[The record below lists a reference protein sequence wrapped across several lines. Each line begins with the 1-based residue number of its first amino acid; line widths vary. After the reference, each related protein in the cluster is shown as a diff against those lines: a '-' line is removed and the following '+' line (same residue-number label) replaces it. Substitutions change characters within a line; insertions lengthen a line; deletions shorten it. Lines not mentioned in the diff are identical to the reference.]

1 MHDLVVHNGTVVD
14 GTGGPARRA
23 DVAVR
28 NGTIV
33 AIAGPGEAGA
43 AHRIVDA
50 DGCWVTPG
58 FIDPHT
64 HLDAQLCW
72 DGTVAPS
79 NLHGVTSVVIG
90 LCGFGI
96 APAPAGGA
104 EYLLRSLERVEEIP
118 YSCTVLGVPFEW
130 STWSEYFEF
139 VRAQPLAVNVAGFV
153 PHSALRYFAMGDRA
167 RGERAT
173 ATDRAAMVAEL
184 ERALGAGALG
194 FATSRGPN
202 HVDGFGDPVPSRF
215 ADDDELQS
223 LVAACAGRTWQV
235 NVEAKFGGDAGALNA
250 EVARYADWSRRAGAR
265 LTWSPFHAESADAV
279 WPDVLAHNHDLNASG
294 VTVAPQVSALPVS
307 VLLRF
312 DEPSFVARLG
322 GWEPVL
328 GHFFDLSTD
337 DRLALLAAPATRRAL
352 ETADPNARFS
362 PRFDE
367 WILAASPSAP
377 ELVGLSIA
385 DAAARRNCGPIDFL
399 CDTVIADRL
408 ATLVQMMVANR
419 NRAGAHALMADPDT
433 LLALGDAGAHVMSVT
448 NYRYPTYM
456 LRELVLDKQQLALE
470 HAVALM
476 TSRPARFYG
485 LPGRGELREGAAAD
499 ICVVD
504 PAELAVGAVRV
515 VHDLPGGAPR
525 LYQSARGYRAVFVAG
540 ERTIDHDT
548 PTDARPGTVLRVQ

>member
-1 MHDLVVHNGTVVD
+1 MHDLVVRNGTLVD
-14 GTGGPARRA
+14 GTGGAPRRA
-23 DVAVR
+23 DIGVHNGVVA
-28 NGTIV
+28 
-33 AIAGPGEAGA
+33 AIADPGDAGKG
-43 AHRIVDA
+43 RVVLDA
-50 DGCWVTPG
+50 GDCWVTPG

-72 DGTVAPS
+72 DGTVTPS

-118 YSCTVLGVPFEW
+118 YSSTVLGVPFSW
-130 STWSEYFEF
+130 STWSEYFDY
-139 VRAQPLAVNVAGFV
+139 VQAQPLAVNVAGFV

-173 ATDRAAMVAEL
+173 AADRAAMVAEL
-184 ERALGAGALG
+184 QQALAMGALG

-215 ADDDELQS
+215 ADDDELRS

-235 NVEAKFGGDAGALNA
+235 NVEAKFGHDAVALNA
-250 EVARYADWSRRAGAR
+250 EITRYAGWSRDAGAR

-279 WPDVLAHNHDLNASG
+279 WPDVLAHNHELNASG
-294 VTVAPQVSALPVS
+294 VTVAPQVSALPIS

-328 GHFFDLSTD
+328 GHFFELSTD
-337 DRLALLAAPATRRAL
+337 DRLALLAAPETRRAL
-352 ETADPNARFS
+352 EAADPHARFS
-362 PRFDE
+362 PQFDE
-367 WILAASPSAP
+367 WVLAASPSCP
-377 ELVGLSIA
+377 ELVGLTIA
-385 DAAARRNCGPIDFL
+385 EAAARRGCGAIDFL

-419 NRAGAHALMADPDT
+419 NRAGAQHLIADTGT

-448 NYRYPTYM
+448 NYRYPTWM
-456 LRELVLDKQQLALE
+456 LRELVLDKQQLELE

-476 TSRPARFYG
+476 TSRPSQFYG
-485 LPGRGELREGAAAD
+485 LANRGELRVGAAAD

-525 LYQSARGYRAVFVAG
+525 LYQGARGYRAVFVAG
-540 ERTIDHDT
+540 EQTIDNDT
-548 PTDARPGTVLRVQ
+548 PTNARPGTVLRSE

>member
-1 MHDLVVHNGTVVD
+1 MHDLVVRNGTVVD

-28 NGTIV
+28 DG
-33 AIAGPGEAGA
+33 AIAAITEPGDAGA
-43 AHRIVDA
+43 TDQTLDA
-50 DGCWVTPG
+50 DGCWVMPG

-90 LCGFGI
+90 LCGFGV

-139 VRAQPLAVNVAGFV
+139 VRARPLAVNVAGFV

-167 RGERAT
+167 RGGRAT
-173 ATDRAAMVAEL
+173 PADRAAMVAEL
-184 ERALGAGALG
+184 EHALAVGALG

-235 NVEAKFGGDAGALNA
+235 NVEAKFGRDAGALNA
-250 EVARYADWSRRAGAR
+250 EVARYAEWSRRAGAR
-265 LTWSPFHAESADAV
+265 LTWSPFHAESGNAV
-279 WPDVLAHNHDLNASG
+279 WPDVLAYNHDLNASG
-294 VTVAPQVSALPVS
+294 VTVAPQISALPIS

-322 GWEPVL
+322 GWGAVL

-337 DRLALLAAPATRRAL
+337 DRLALLAAPETRRAL
-352 ETADPNARFS
+352 EAADPGAQFA
-362 PRFDE
+362 PCFDE

-377 ELVGLSIA
+377 ELVGVTIA
-385 DAAARRNCGPIDFL
+385 EAAERRQRGPVDFL

-408 ATLVQMMVANR
+408 TTLVQMMVANR
-419 NRAGAHALMADPDT
+419 NRAGAQQLMVDPGT

-448 NYRYPTYM
+448 NYRYPTYV
-456 LRELVLDKQQLALE
+456 LRELVLDKQQLDLE

-476 TSRPARFYG
+476 TSRPAHFYG
-485 LPGRGELREGAAAD
+485 IADRGELRVGAAAD

-504 PAELAVGAVRV
+504 PAELAVGNVRV

-525 LYQSARGYRAVFVAG
+525 LYQGGSGYRAVFVAG

-548 PTDARPGTVLRVQ
+548 PTDARPGTVLRAS

>member
-1 MHDLVVHNGTVVD
+1 MHDLVVRNGTVVD
-14 GTGGPARRA
+14 GTGAAARRA

-28 NGTIV
+28 GGKIAAVT
-33 AIAGPGEAGA
+33 APGDAGPAQ
-43 AHRIVDA
+43 RTVDA
-50 DGCWVTPG
+50 GDCWVTPG

-79 NLHGVTSVVIG
+79 NLHGFTSVVIG

-96 APAPAGGA
+96 APAPTGGA

-118 YSCTVLGVPFEW
+118 YSCTILGVPFTW
-130 STWSEYFEF
+130 STWSEYFAF
-139 VRAQPLAVNVAGFV
+139 VRAQALAVNVAGFV

-173 ATDRAAMVAEL
+173 AADRAVMVAEL
-184 ERALGAGALG
+184 REAIAMGALG

-202 HVDGFGDPVPSRF
+202 HVDGYGDPVPSRY
-215 ADDDELQS
+215 ADDEELQA
-223 LVAACAGRTWQV
+223 LVEACAGRTWQV
-235 NVEAKFGGDAGALNA
+235 NVEAKFGGDAVALNA
-250 EVARYADWSRRAGAR
+250 EVSRYADWSRRAGAR
-265 LTWSPFHAESADAV
+265 LTWSPFHAEFTDTV
-279 WPDVLAHNHDLNASG
+279 WPDVLSHNHELNASG
-294 VTVAPQVSALPVS
+294 VTVAPQISALPVS
-307 VLLRF
+307 VLLRW

-337 DRLALLAAPATRRAL
+337 ARLALLADPATRRAL
-352 ETADPNARFS
+352 ETADPTARFA
-362 PRFDE
+362 PRYDE

-377 ELVGLSIA
+377 ELVGLTIA
-385 DAAARRNCGPIDFL
+385 EAAARCNRGAIDFL

-408 ATLVQMMVANR
+408 TTLVQMMVANR
-419 NRAGAHALMADPDT
+419 NRVGDQALMIDPET

-456 LRELVLDKQQLALE
+456 LRELVFERQQLALE

-485 LPGRGELREGAAAD
+485 LADRGELRVGAAAD

-504 PAELAVGAVRV
+504 PNELAVGTVRV

-525 LYQSARGYRAVFVAG
+525 LYQGARGYRAVFVAG
-540 ERTIDHDT
+540 ECTIDNDT
-548 PTDARPGTVLRVQ
+548 PTDARPGTVLQSS